1 MPEKT
6 ETPKDRALKP
16 KGERTK
22 PEDYQRLR
30 ETLED
35 LEAADFERVSA
46 YGKDL
51 LSGLKIVRTFPQG
64 VTVFGSARLTENNKY
79 YKEARKLGELLA
91 QNGHA
96 VITGG
101 GPGIME
107 AANRGAY
114 EYGGR
119 SIGLNITLSHE
130 QHPNPYLTDML
141 QFEYFFARKVMLA
154 MSAKC
159 YVFFPGGF
167 GTMDEFTE
175 VLILMQEKKMPV
187 MPMFLF
193 GKSFWR
199 PLDRF
204 YATKMTSLKTIKPD
218 DRKIYKLTDNV
229 EEIVKAANKIGHPKV
244 KSNYYDGF
252 SSAHTYEHSKI

>member
-1 MPEKT
+1 MNE
-6 ETPKDRALKP
+6 ETIKQQQALLAELQSADYDRA
-16 KGERTK
+16 
-22 PEDYQRLR
+22 Q
-30 ETLED
+30 
-35 LEAADFERVSA
+35 A
-46 YGKDL
+46 YAKDL
-51 LSGLKIVRTFPQG
+51 LNGLKIVRTFPQG
-64 VTVFGSARLTENNKY
+64 VTIFGSARFPETNKY

-175 VLILMQEKKMPV
+175 VLILMQEGKMPK

-204 YATKMTSLKTIKPD
+204 YATKMTAAKTIKPD
-218 DRKIYKLTDNV
+218 DRKIYKLTDNI
-229 EEIVKAANKIGHPKV
+229 EDIVKAANKIGHPKI

-252 SSAHTYEHSKI
+252 SSAHNYEHSKI

>member
-1 MPEKT
+1 MVNKEFTEAEKIQQL
-6 ETPKDRALKP
+6 KDVLK
-16 KGERTK
+16 EL
-22 PEDYQRLR
+22 EEADY
-30 ETLED
+30 
-35 LEAADFERVSA
+35 ERVQA

-51 LSGLKIVRTFPQG
+51 LSGLKIIRTFPQG
-64 VTVFGSARLTENNKY
+64 VTVYGSARIKESSKY
-79 YKEARKLGELLA
+79 YREARKLGALLA
-91 QNGHA
+91 ENGHA

-154 MSAKC
+154 MSAKV

-167 GTMDEFTE
+167 GTMDELTE
-175 VLILMQEKKMPV
+175 IVILMQEGKMPK
-187 MPMFLF
+187 MPIFLF
-193 GKSFWR
+193 GKSYWR

-204 YATKMTSLKTIKPD
+204 YATKMVPLKTIKPE
-218 DRKIYKLTDNV
+218 DRKIYTLTDSV
-229 EEIVKAANKIGHPKV
+229 EDIIKAANKIGHPKV
-244 KSNYYDGF
+244 RTNYYDGF
-252 SSAHTYEHSKI
+252 SKANEARR

>member
-1 MPEKT
+1 MSEKPLK
-6 ETPKDRALKP
+6 ETSQKFQEKILSELETTDLVRA
-16 KGERTK
+16 ES
-22 PEDYQRLR
+22 Y
-30 ETLED
+30 
-35 LEAADFERVSA
+35 A
-46 YGKDL
+46 KDL
-51 LSGLKIVRTFPQG
+51 LGGLRLIRTFPQG
-64 VTVFGSARLTENNKY
+64 VTIFGSARLSEKNKY
-79 YKEARKLGELLA
+79 YKSARALGQLLA

-141 QFEYFFARKVMLA
+141 QFDYFFARKVMLSMA
-154 MSAKC
+154 GKV

-167 GTMDEFTE
+167 GTMDEFSE
-175 VLILMQEKKMPV
+175 ILILIQEGKMPK
-187 MPMFLF
+187 MPLFLF
-193 GKSFWR
+193 GKTFWR

-204 YATKMTSLKTIKPD
+204 YATKFATLKTINPA
-218 DRKIYKLTDNV
+218 DRKLYKLTDSV
-229 EEIVKAANKIGHPKV
+229 EEIVAAANKIGHPKV
-244 KSNYYDGF
+244 RTNYYDRF
-252 SSAHTYEHSKI
+252 KR